1 MPDIGT
7 QISVKIP
14 NMYHT
19 FEIQILIQYISK
31 IIVIKKNNFQL
42 SNPKKNAVLK
52 IWPAHRIWR
61 IYKEVVLGG
70 VLKNMVL
77 RSPKNQTEKWIEIIF
92 MIYD

>member
-31 IIVIKKNNFQL
+31 IIVVIKKNNFQL
-42 SNPKKNAVLK
+42 SNQKKMESQKFGL
-52 IWPAHRIWR
+52 HTE
-61 IYKEVVLGG
+61 YGG
-70 VLKNMVL
+70 FIK
-77 RSPKNQTEKWIEIIF
+77 K
-92 MIYD
+92 